1 MALAGFDIDRFKPE
15 LVCIEAHSSKEIET
29 FIRDYFE
36 SHGYELIEEYLP
48 HDYVNWYF
56 RPKIEG

>member
-1 MALAGFDIDRFKPE
+1 MKRAWYKWLCRRSQRKRLTWERFTD
-15 LVCIEAHSSKEIET
+15 LL
-29 FIRDYFE
+29 RDYFE